1 MDVNIDNY
9 NLMKFTT
16 VIKEIYRVVFGQRI
30 FTKENALNYFAKLF
44 HFNVWLLIIV
54 CLITLA
60 FVLSIKSH
68 LTVKNNFW
76 PSFNSSLFYLLGTLL
91 LNNLGK
97 NNHLKT
103 I

>member
-1 MDVNIDNY
+1 
-9 NLMKFTT
+9 MKFTS
-16 VIKEIYRVVFGQRI
+16 VIKEIYRVAFGQRI
-30 FTKENALNYFAKLF
+30 FAKENALNDIAKLF
-44 HFNVWLLIIV
+44 HLNVWLLIII
-54 CLITLA
+54 CLILLA

-68 LTVKNNFW
+68 LSVKNNFW

-91 LNNLGK
+91 SNNLGI